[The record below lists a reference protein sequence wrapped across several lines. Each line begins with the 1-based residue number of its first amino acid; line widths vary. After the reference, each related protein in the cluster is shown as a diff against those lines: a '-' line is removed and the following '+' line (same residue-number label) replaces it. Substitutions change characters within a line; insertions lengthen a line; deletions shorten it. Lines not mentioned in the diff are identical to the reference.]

1 MSIKIYLT
9 IMVPITYLFI
19 YGLVRTNIPV
29 VVASGIAGLVLSQW
43 GKKGLR
49 N

>member
-1 MSIKIYLT
+1 MSIKIYFA
-9 IMVPITYLFI
+9 IIAPITYLFL
-19 YGLVRTNIPV
+19 YGLVKNNIPV
-29 VVASGIAGLVLSQW
+29 VIASGIAGLVLSQW